1 MKLHSLLVISCAL
14 CLSSVQGIPTT
25 HAQAQTSAG
34 ERDKIKA
41 TLLRPVG
48 WLVDWSGPGGTGQA
62 GLRYETRGEKVVV
75 AIELLVPPFLSC
87 EREVA
92 IIADGIKHDG
102 CRDVDVTIHFDPN
115 DPVIPFKGTSPLGYE
130 YKFRAYYYLGK

>member
-14 CLSSVQGIPTT
+14 CLSAVQGIPTAY
-25 HAQAQTSAG
+25 AQDQTGAG

-41 TLLRPVG
+41 TLLRPAG
-48 WLVDWSGPGGTGQA
+48 WVVDWSGPGGAGQA
-62 GLRYETRGEKVVV
+62 GLRYEAHGEKVVV
-75 AIELLVPPFLSC
+75 EIELLVPPFLSC
-87 EREVA
+87 EREVT

-115 DPVIPFKGTSPLGYE
+115 DPDIPFKGTSQRGYE
-130 YKFRAYYYLGK
+130 YRFRAY